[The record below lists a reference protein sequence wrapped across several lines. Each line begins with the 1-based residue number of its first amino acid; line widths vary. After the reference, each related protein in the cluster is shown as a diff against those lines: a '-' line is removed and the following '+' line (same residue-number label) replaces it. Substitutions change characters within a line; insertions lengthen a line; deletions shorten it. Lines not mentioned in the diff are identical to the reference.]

1 MHRSDTSS
9 RNPRRRSLLALV
21 ASVVAFGLVGFANL
35 QPAAAQKKYELKIA
49 TVAPD
54 KTPWAD
60 LLKKYKLA
68 VEAASGGRIKV
79 RIFLGGTMGDENETV
94 RMTARGEISGV
105 GASTGAVAS
114 LVEELM
120 AIEIPFMFKDAKEA
134 DYVLDK
140 FLLAPMEE
148 AFKAKGLVLVMWSEN
163 GFRHFGANFPI
174 AKPSDLKNKKMRSQE
189 SFPHIEMWKA
199 LKASASAIPTTEVTT
214 ALKTGSVQGF
224 DQALLYMVAGAWHSS
239 ITHMTVSAHIYQPAV
254 ITFNKAWFDDLP
266 PDLQKIVIDEGR
278 KIVRSGRSAIRKMNP
293 ALVKIIKSAGVQI
306 STLSDAQRAEFVKM
320 TAGVNAKVKGR
331 STAVKATVE
340 LIEAGLIEYRAK
352 AKKK

>member
-1 MHRSDTSS
+1 MIQTLS
-9 RNPRRRSLLALV
+9 RRSLLAV
-21 ASVVAFGLVGFANL
+21 AAMALAGLFVAR
-35 QPAAAQKKYELKIA
+35 PAAADAEFELKIA

-60 LLKKYKLA
+60 LLKEYKKA
-68 VEAASGGRIKV
+68 VEKASGGRIKV

-120 AIEIPFMFKDAKEA
+120 AIEIPFLFNNAQEA

-140 FLLAPMEE
+140 YLTDPMDK
-148 AFKAKGLVLVMWSEN
+148 AFRAKGLVLVMWSEN

-174 AKPSDLKNKKMRSQE
+174 TSPADLKNKKMRSQE

-199 LKASASAIPTTEVTT
+199 LEASAEAIPTTEVTT

-224 DQALLYMVAGAWHSS
+224 DQALLYTVAGAWHSS
-239 ITHMTVSAHIYQPAV
+239 IKHMTLSAHIYQPAV
-254 ITFNKAWFDDLP
+254 IAFNKAWFDKLP
-266 PDLQKIVIDEGR
+266 PDLQKVCIDEGR
-278 KIVRSGRSAIRKMNP
+278 KMVRGGREAIRKMNP
-293 ALVKIIKSAGVQI
+293 KLVDIIKAAKVKVI
-306 STLSDAQRAEFVKM
+306 TLTPAQRAAFVAK
-320 TAGVNAKVKGR
+320 TAGVRDKVKGK
-331 STAVKATVE
+331 SPAVKATVE
-340 LIEAGLIEYRAK
+340 LIEKGLADYRSK
-352 AKKK
+352 AKKTP